1 MPIAPPAIRY
11 QLRGVLLL
19 LGIALLMGGNHV
31 AARLAFDHG
40 TGVSLAVTVR
50 ASATALVVFLLLR
63 ATGSSLCMPRAT
75 LGKAIIV
82 GLLVSV
88 QSLCLYSAVARIP
101 VALALLVFNTFPIV
115 LGLLSWLTGGER
127 PDLRALVAMP
137 VALTG
142 LAIALDAFGWSSG
155 ATQLQ
160 ASMLGGIAFAAA
172 ASLSFGTALMLTT
185 RWLPTLDGRL
195 RTMILMSVVGVVSL
209 LVSVGRGGLQL
220 PADPTGWLG
229 LVSLTILYG
238 TAITGLFTLLP
249 RLGAVNH
256 SAILN
261 FEPVAA
267 LLLGWI
273 VLEQHIAP
281 IQLAGGGIVIA
292 AIIVLTTGR
301 R

>member
-1 MPIAPPAIRY
+1 MPATPLAIRH

-19 LGIALLMGGNHV
+19 LGIAILMGGNHV

-40 TGVSLAVTVR
+40 TGISLAVTVR
-50 ASATALVVFLLLR
+50 AIATALVVLLLLR
-63 ATGSSLCMPRAT
+63 ATGSSLRLPRAT

-127 PDLRALVAMP
+127 PDLRALIAMP
-137 VALTG
+137 VALSG

-155 ATQLQ
+155 ATQLHE
-160 ASMLGGIAFAAA
+160 SMLGGIAFAAA
-172 ASLSFGTALMLTT
+172 ASLAFGTALMLTT

-209 LVSVGRGGLQL
+209 LVSVSRDGMQL

-229 LVSLTILYG
+229 LFLLTILYG

-249 RLGAVNH
+249 RLGAVNNA
-256 SAILN
+256 AILN

-267 LLLGWI
+267 LMLGWI

>member
-1 MPIAPPAIRY
+1 MPATPLAIRH

-19 LGIALLMGGNHV
+19 LGIAILMGGNHV

-40 TGVSLAVTVR
+40 TGISLAVTVR

-63 ATGSSLCMPRAT
+63 ATGSSLRLPRAT
-75 LGKAIIV
+75 LGRAIIV

-137 VALTG
+137 VALSG
-142 LAIALDAFGWSSG
+142 LAIALDAFGWSSDT
-155 ATQLQ
+155 TQLQ

-220 PADPTGWLG
+220 PTDPTGWLG
-229 LVSLTILYG
+229 LVLLTILYG

-249 RLGAVNH
+249 RLGAVNNA
-256 SAILN
+256 AILN

>member
-1 MPIAPPAIRY
+1 MQVTPPAIRR

-19 LGIALLMGGNHV
+19 LGIAILMGGNHV

-40 TGVSLAVTVR
+40 TGISLAVTVR

-63 ATGSSLCMPRAT
+63 ATGSSLRLPRAI
-75 LGKAIIV
+75 LGRAIIV

-137 VALTG
+137 VALSG
-142 LAIALDAFGWSSG
+142 LAIALDAFGWSSDT
-155 ATQLQ
+155 TQLQ
-160 ASMLGGIAFAAA
+160 ASMLVGIAFAAA
-172 ASLSFGTALMLTT
+172 ASVSFGTALMLTT

-220 PADPTGWLG
+220 PTDPTGWLG
-229 LVSLTILYG
+229 LVLLTILYG

-249 RLGAVNH
+249 RLGAVNNA
-256 SAILN
+256 AILN

>member
-1 MPIAPPAIRY
+1 MPATPLAIRH

-19 LGIALLMGGNHV
+19 LGIAILMGGNHV

-40 TGVSLAVTVR
+40 TGISLAVTVR

-63 ATGSSLCMPRAT
+63 ATGSSLRLPRAT

-127 PDLRALVAMP
+127 PNLRALVAMP
-137 VALTG
+137 VALSG
-142 LAIALDAFGWSSG
+142 LAIALDAFGWSSD

-209 LVSVGRGGLQL
+209 LVSVGRDGLQL

-229 LVSLTILYG
+229 LVLLTILYG

-249 RLGAVNH
+249 RLGAVNNA
-256 SAILN
+256 AILN